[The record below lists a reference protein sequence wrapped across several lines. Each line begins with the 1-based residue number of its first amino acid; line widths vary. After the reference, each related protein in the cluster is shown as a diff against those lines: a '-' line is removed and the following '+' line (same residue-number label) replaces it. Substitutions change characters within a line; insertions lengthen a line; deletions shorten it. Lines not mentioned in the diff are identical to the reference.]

1 METSPVNSQIN
12 EGIDLNEEIKDYMIE
27 TSKWAKFLSILGF
40 IGIGIFALVGLYMIS
55 GNSYLGNSYG
65 YDRSEDYYRYYR
77 NSRYPPTGAINLLSF
92 LIYIGMCV
100 LYFFPIYYLFQFST
114 KIRNAIDFNS
124 QESLVDGFR
133 YLKSHYKYI
142 GIVTI
147 IILSLYVLIF
157 IFAILATISR
167 YSAA

>member
-1 METSPVNSQIN
+1 METSPLNSQIN
-12 EGIDLNEEIKDYMIE
+12 EGIDLNEEIKDYMLE

-40 IGIGIFALVGLYMIS
+40 IGIGIFALIGLYTLS
-55 GNSYLGNSYG
+55 GNSYMGNSYG
-65 YDRSEDYYRYYR
+65 YDRSEDYYRYYNYGR
-77 NSRYPPTGAINLLSF
+77 PPQTSGINLFSF
-92 LIYIGMCV
+92 LIYIGVCI

-147 IILSLYVLIF
+147 VILSLYVLIF
-157 IFAILATISR
+157 IFAILAAISR
-167 YSAA
+167 H